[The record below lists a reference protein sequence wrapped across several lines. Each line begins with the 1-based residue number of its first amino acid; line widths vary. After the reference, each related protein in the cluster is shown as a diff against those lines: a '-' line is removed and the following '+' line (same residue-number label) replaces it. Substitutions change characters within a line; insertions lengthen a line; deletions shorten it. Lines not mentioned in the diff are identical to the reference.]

1 MVRTRHNGDTTTDTP
16 PRFLTLDERRS
27 KKSRIHAIDA
37 DGNESDH
44 SAIGYHEEHSIFE
57 EKIVE
62 SRLRPRVGPRRAYNY
77 VYEDS
82 SDDDTALLISSRR
95 RRARVV
101 NEAPFQMPGSRRRRR
116 HDVCELEHTSEE
128 DGDEDSPHQRRAR
141 KLSQVEGDGEDGEL
155 CSDMD
160 DDEEE
165 EDLNNCALRRS
176 SRLRQKPYRFRPM
189 AEEITSHGPGDSSN
203 VGGNER
209 GKRQRPS
216 DPPDNPDEEY
226 GDMYSRVKRARNKKT
241 VGHECN
247 NSISNTDGS
256 NDEGDDKQDTEDE
269 AQQRRS
275 YSLREHKPRTQLYIA
290 PAIEGIRKK
299 PKQQSMFRETPPRRL
314 NKHATYRS
322 PAHRNAKFSPCS
334 YRKRETFHGS
344 STSTSDSSD
353 SGTETTDEQ
362 RFNRRKAKSI
372 AKSRNRIMPLNFPND
387 TVGTS
392 AVMKD
397 RLRAGASSADVD
409 PMEIDTSVNF
419 DSIGG
424 LKQHLMALKE
434 MIVFPLLYPEFYERF
449 KVEPS
454 RGVLFYGPPGT
465 GKTLV
470 ARALA
475 NECSLGGQRVAF
487 FMRKGADCLSKW
499 VGEAERQLRLLF
511 DKAYEMRPSIIFFD
525 EIDGLA
531 PVRSSRQDQIHNSI
545 VSTLLA
551 LMDGLDSRGEIVVIG
566 ATNRIDAIDPAFR
579 RPGRFDREFRFPFP
593 NLEDRK
599 KILKIHTRNWK
610 PSLRDEFISELA
622 EKCAGYSGAD
632 IKCLVTDATQ
642 NALRRHYPQIYTT
655 FEKLQLDVGAIT
667 LTARDFARA
676 LVNIVPAAQRTVLNP
691 AVALEPSMRPL
702 LQRALCT
709 LSSALAIQFPY
720 ARFKRKVELLDLPQA
735 GSSCEEDSQEKLAY
749 QELSSD
755 EEENAPSIF
764 MPHNK
769 NHAFSHKTA
778 ASDLSSEPSFIKFS
792 SAMSRFPILYR
803 PRMLVSGESGQGQTV
818 HLAPAALHFMEHL
831 PVYTLCSAAIF
842 AATAKMPE
850 EACANI
856 FYEAQRTAPSIIYMP
871 SINELWAVV
880 SDTLRSTFLSLVHN
894 MQPST
899 PVLLFATSELPYS
912 LLDEQLKMLFNKA
925 GGQVVEAEVV
935 TSEERN
941 QYFSDLILLHP
952 LRPPP
957 THKQAEMQVTV
968 PGNLHIFPP
977 IKTGINEVQGCIGRT
992 VSTPSAEVPVSSKQ
1006 LNLFFGHKNH
1016 DSLRVIDYKQDTF
1029 RGSCTNVSI
1038 ERANNAPKYSKPG
1051 TSREPDSQKRNNHQP
1066 ILESAAKSARSP
1078 PKQSLTMNQNKILIN
1093 EHHSGLKL
1101 PHTPGSRQQKCL
1113 NRKHALPVDYYQG
1126 VSKSK
1131 LCGVKKMRGSK
1142 ANHSSGAKQSYHQ
1155 KRLFFSKVLVSKT
1168 RSQQGKS
1175 YRGDSLNFNQSAS
1188 HGVMLS
1194 KSQELT
1200 SEIEYDI
1207 DKASLTCAIP
1217 NAVHWPCYKPV
1228 NSLKENTY
1236 SIASPSL
1243 QAAPILPQSRAQCI
1257 LQVLPKAAPPE
1268 PRKLTEREECRL
1280 LEQEEDTLRELRIF
1294 LRDIL
1299 SKLGR
1304 EKKFLIFTKPVD
1316 VEDVPDYYDIIKNP
1330 MDLSMMMSKIDLHKY
1345 STASA
1350 FMDDIYLICSNALEY
1365 NPDKGPTDRA
1375 IRHRACALRDTAE
1388 ALLKAELD
1396 PDFEKICQEI
1406 TQSRKRRGVDSSGMV
1421 PAFCH
1426 TCPLT
1431 LSTNDSSTSASKNPS
1446 HILQVPEGSRYSRRV
1461 RGLDVDNVVPL
1472 DLVEKSAQLE
1482 KSLLGKTSAMDVD
1495 GGETHMYR
1503 VGMEHQT
1510 QEDSLDTEEEPSSS
1524 EKVSSVLSAKPS
1536 NSSHTEKNSFKAHCE
1551 TRPVSSSM
1559 IKKMNMRK
1567 KCPWLATRRRRR
1579 THSAFSQK
1587 DSHSPGSD
1595 VDVVSAD
1602 ESEGTVNPCHEQNRQ
1617 EERVEHIEHEQL
1629 PQAPENANNSA
1640 VIALKQNSM
1649 QSLTR
1654 RSNCAGSSSSPAA
1667 FGTPVQNHLPS
1678 ISCTQSHDSCMMQ
1691 TMQPA
1696 STSAANSSEG
1706 SNPAASQRPAAAKKL
1721 EVDLNAVSTDSG
1733 VGSSLDS
1740 NGDSRDSI
1748 EHNNNNNTGS
1758 VTRQETPDHGEE
1770 NSADKSTAGLAC
1782 ARTRSRTQTAIQQ
1795 SAFHA
1800 LEAVMP
1806 SIRIDKDRLSQ
1817 LLEYTVRQTHHC
1829 TVEKLLQLYSILSRI
1844 IFRHRHQHDKTQLV
1858 QEMEEAVETF
1868 CGNARLQ

>member
-1 MVRTRHNGDTTTDTP
+1 MVSSSYSQRTCVSHSFKRKA
-16 PRFLTLDERRS
+16 FKAEIL
-27 KKSRIHAIDA
+27 
-37 DGNESDH
+37 GNESDH

-322 PAHRNAKFSPCS
+322 PAHRNAKF
-334 YRKRETFHGS
+334 RKRETFHGS

-454 RGVLFYGPPGT
+454 RGVLFYGPP
-465 GKTLV
+465 
-470 ARALA
+470 
-475 NECSLGGQRVAF
+475 GGQRVAF

-957 THKQAEMQVTV
+957 THKQA
-968 PGNLHIFPP
+968 
-977 IKTGINEVQGCIGRT
+977 
-992 VSTPSAEVPVSSKQ
+992 
-1006 LNLFFGHKNH
+1006 
-1016 DSLRVIDYKQDTF
+1016 
-1029 RGSCTNVSI
+1029 
-1038 ERANNAPKYSKPG
+1038 
-1051 TSREPDSQKRNNHQP
+1051 
-1066 ILESAAKSARSP
+1066 
-1078 PKQSLTMNQNKILIN
+1078 
-1093 EHHSGLKL
+1093 
-1101 PHTPGSRQQKCL
+1101 
-1113 NRKHALPVDYYQG
+1113 
-1126 VSKSK
+1126 
-1131 LCGVKKMRGSK
+1131 
-1142 ANHSSGAKQSYHQ
+1142 
-1155 KRLFFSKVLVSKT
+1155 
-1168 RSQQGKS
+1168 
-1175 YRGDSLNFNQSAS
+1175 
-1188 HGVMLS
+1188 
-1194 KSQELT
+1194 
-1200 SEIEYDI
+1200 
-1207 DKASLTCAIP
+1207 
-1217 NAVHWPCYKPV
+1217 
-1228 NSLKENTY
+1228 
-1236 SIASPSL
+1236 
-1243 QAAPILPQSRAQCI
+1243 AQCI